1 MSAFK
6 STAPPAQVDI
16 STLDEQHGA
25 NLDIGRH
32 QFVQV
37 QWVRSLIS
45 IGTLTYHRPVPIS
58 AFKMGASMR
67 TLCLLSFF
75 VLIAASLP
83 AQAKELPEHTVL
95 AFNLPA
101 CPKGWAEFTPAAGKV
116 PGLIFCEKALGRR

>member
-1 MSAFK
+1 M
-6 STAPPAQVDI
+6 
-16 STLDEQHGA
+16 
-25 NLDIGRH
+25 
-32 QFVQV
+32 
-37 QWVRSLIS
+37 
-45 IGTLTYHRPVPIS
+45 PIL

-67 TLCLLSFF
+67 TIFLLSFS
-75 VLIAASLP
+75 VLVAASLP